1 MGGLIPDPQ
10 EPIGP
15 NQTKAK
21 FSNKVSQGAE
31 AGPLQYEMHIMKPGE
46 SSFTGLLKQ
55 GCLGRIPG
63 PQIPPGKSTPSS
75 WRTHFYWKVCRG
87 RGPEDMW

>member
-63 PQIPPGKSTPSS
+63 PQIPP
-75 WRTHFYWKVCRG
+75 R
-87 RGPEDMW
+87 